1 LDPKWGKG
9 WVRLGEALEASGAQV
24 DEIKRIY
31 EKAVELVEEGR
42 MRNGKD
48 AHLALLGER

>member
-1 LDPKWGKG
+1 M
-9 WVRLGEALEASGAQV
+9 RLGEALEASGAPL

-31 EKAVELVEEGR
+31 EKAVEFLEEGR

-48 AHLALLGER
+48 IYLVALAEC